1 ILSTVTGVHKY
12 KWLKQNVQGLYPQSA
27 LLNTIVEFALKEEPV
42 DVEKMRKCLLKQ
54 VKWIKMGLRVLA
66 VYISMTIFSSC
77 LQLERAEVRLEGID
91 TILKLAAK
99 NFLLPS
105 VQYAMFC
112 GWQRLIPE
120 GANIGEPLTDCL
132 KDVDLIPPFNR
143 MLLEVTFGKLY
154 AWAIQNVRNILL
166 DANAKFKEL

>member
-1 ILSTVTGVHKY
+1 LLSTVTGVHKY
-12 KWLKQNVQGLYPQSA
+12 KWLKQTVQGLYPQSA

-54 VKWIKMGLRVLA
+54 
-66 VYISMTIFSSC
+66 
-77 LQLERAEVRLEGID
+77 LERAEVRLEGID
-91 TILKLAAK
+91 TILKLATK

-154 AWAIQNVRNILL
+154 AWAVQNVRNILL
-166 DANAKFKEL
+166 DATAKFKEL

>member
-1 ILSTVTGVHKY
+1 LLSTVAGVHKY
-12 KWLKQNVQGLYPQSA
+12 KWLKQSVQGLYPQSA

-54 VKWIKMGLRVLA
+54 
-66 VYISMTIFSSC
+66 
-77 LQLERAEVRLEGID
+77 LERAEVRLEGID

-99 NFLLPS
+99 TFLLPS